1 MKNIIL
7 LLNEVID
14 WPPTVTLFLNIWPD
28 VTQMIVP
35 LNNFCGF
42 EKKSK
47 RNIYINDFVIIYL
60 FDFLVFCQVIKQ
72 KL

>member
-42 EKKSK
+42 EKKRK

-60 FDFLVFCQVIKQ
+60 FDFF
-72 KL
+72 

>member
-14 WPPTVTLFLNIWPD
+14 WPPTVTLFLNIWLD

-42 EKKSK
+42 EKKVK
-47 RNIYINDFVIIYL
+47 EIYINDFVIIYL

>member
-14 WPPTVTLFLNIWPD
+14 WPPTVTLFLNILPD

-42 EKKSK
+42 EKKK
-47 RNIYINDFVIIYL
+47 KNIYTYINDFVIIYL
-60 FDFLVFCQVIKQ
+60 FDFF
-72 KL
+72 